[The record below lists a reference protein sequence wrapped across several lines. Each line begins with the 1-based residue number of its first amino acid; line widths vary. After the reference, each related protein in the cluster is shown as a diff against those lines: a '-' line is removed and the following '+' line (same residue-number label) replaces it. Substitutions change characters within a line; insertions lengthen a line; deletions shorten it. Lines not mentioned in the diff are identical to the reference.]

1 MTMSDHTSTAREGR
15 ERTSRQLEA
24 ALEAASGTGSH
35 SGLLVLGPRG
45 MGKSTLLD
53 DLEATLDGVVVRVR
67 GLRNVPTVPYGAAV
81 LAESHVASALGLR
94 ADPGPDDADRV
105 LRALADLPG
114 DGHGAADVRM
124 LTAFVESMR
133 LAAGKGA
140 VYLLVDDVDHVD
152 TASRALFA
160 LAGAYSSTT
169 GGGVVCT
176 ATREQDVP
184 ELHDFRR
191 LELRPLTVEDVEGIA
206 RSTRS
211 LTLPT
216 TVSERVRDLTDG
228 RPAVV
233 QELVEQLSDA
243 QLRGTSLIPTTVR
256 LGDTAR
262 SALAELLAELA
273 PPTLEALHLV
283 VASGTRSA
291 GLVSRLLDSLGSSL
305 EDLVDDGALT
315 SRAGQVRPAS
325 GLVERH
331 LRATTTSTVR
341 RRAAHALLDACAD
354 DLDPVQL
361 AFSTAVAASD
371 TPGEA
376 AALVPSLAAHA
387 LRVVQTSSERDAGDR
402 ARRLLAA
409 AWPHS
414 TPENRGSLSAVEAQV
429 ALHDG
434 LLGDAIGIAQT
445 ALDGF
450 TGGRGRVALA
460 RVVQNVRLLTQETV
474 SASIALDTLDQGHA
488 SERDAAEAFAVET
501 ALMLLAV
508 GRPTAAQTVAERVAP
523 HRDRL
528 AGALQAELDYVLAR
542 TGSTPG
548 GEHPD
553 APLERW
559 TRARADGEV
568 FGTPGSGR
576 TPWESAG
583 LHLYA
588 LRHSGQVPRA
598 RAELATLSGTPRSR
612 YDRLLYDL
620 NHAMVEFSRG
630 SYVLA
635 VHHLEKMSE
644 ISDLGSCATSL
655 RVAVGLGSAL
665 HGTPPDD
672 QDELLR
678 VSREARATALGPTL
692 LDVRAEITQ
701 AVVCLAAGESDQ
713 ALDLLEHAR
722 ASLFL
727 DDDERTAV
735 ADTMVTV
742 VLPVALARAYLA
754 EGRTEEARAVVA
766 ACSLRPDRC
775 AWMSAAAQDFLDAV
789 GDVPGGVAVP
799 LTGST
804 TRWLSDPR
812 LVQPVRDHLRHVL
825 AAPSPGAPS
834 SALPRRRADDADP
847 TPERSTVPADVRSA
861 LSERELQI
869 ALLVARGMRNKEI
882 SARVFLSVRTVEATL
897 TRVFRK
903 VDVRSRTELVSR
915 LGGSTAVLSGDV
927 AR

>member
-1 MTMSDHTSTAREGR
+1 MTLGEHRSTAGQGR
-15 ERTSRQLEA
+15 ARTSRQLEA
-24 ALEAASGTGSH
+24 ALDAVSGSGSP
-35 SGLLVLGPRG
+35 SGLLVVGPRG

-53 DLEATLDGVVVRVR
+53 DLEQALDGVVVRIR

-81 LAESHVASALGLR
+81 LAESRVSSALGLH
-94 ADPGPDDADRV
+94 AEAGPDDADQV
-105 LRALADLPG
+105 LRALADMPG
-114 DGHGAADVRM
+114 DGHGAADVHM
-124 LTAFVESMR
+124 LAAFVESMKK
-133 LAAGKGA
+133 ASGHGA

-160 LAGAYSSTT
+160 LAGAYSTT
-169 GGGVVCT
+169 PGGGVVCT

-184 ELHDFRR
+184 EMHDFRR
-191 LELRPLTVEDVEGIA
+191 IDLRPLTVADVGGIA
-206 RSTRS
+206 RTTRS
-211 LTLPT
+211 LTPPT
-216 TVSERVRDLTDG
+216 TVSERVQDLTDG

-262 SALAELLAELA
+262 SAVSELLDDLS

-291 GLVSRLLDSLGSSL
+291 GLVSRMLDSLGSSL

-315 SRAGQVRPAS
+315 SRAGQVRPVS
-325 GLVERH
+325 GLLERH

-341 RRAAHALLDACAD
+341 RRAARALLDSCGD
-354 DLDPVQL
+354 DLDPVQE
-361 AFSTAVAASD
+361 AFSTAVATSD
-371 TPGEA
+371 APGGSTP
-376 AALVPSLAAHA
+376 LVPSLAAHA
-387 LRVVQTSSERDAGDR
+387 LRVVQTSGARDAGDR
-402 ARRLLAA
+402 GRRLLAA

-414 TPENRGSLSAVEAQV
+414 TPEDRGLLSAVEAQV

-434 LLGDAIGIAQT
+434 YLSDARSIAQA

-450 TGGRGRVALA
+450 TAGRGRVALA
-460 RVVQNVRLLTQETV
+460 RVAQNVRLLSDETV
-474 SASIALDTLDQGHA
+474 SASIALDTLDQAHA

-508 GRPTAAQTVAERVAP
+508 GRPTAAQTVAERVVP
-523 HRDRL
+523 HRARL
-528 AGALQAELDYVLAR
+528 SEALRAELDYVLAR
-542 TGSTPG
+542 TGTDPG
-548 GEHPD
+548 AEHPD
-553 APLERW
+553 VALDRW
-559 TRARADGEV
+559 TQARSRREV
-568 FGTPGSGR
+568 LGAPGSGR
-576 TPWESAG
+576 TPWESVG

-588 LRHSGQVPRA
+588 LRHAGQVARA
-598 RAELATLSGTPRSR
+598 RTELASLSGTPRSR
-612 YDRLLYDL
+612 YDLLLYDL
-620 NHAMVEFSRG
+620 NHALVEFSRG

-635 VHHLEKMSE
+635 VHHLEKISE
-644 ISDLGSCATSL
+644 ILDAGSCATSL
-655 RVAVGLGSAL
+655 RVSVGLGSAL
-665 HGTPPDD
+665 HGTAPDEH
-672 QDELLR
+672 DELVR
-678 VSREARATALGPTL
+678 VSQEIRATALGPTL
-692 LDVRAEITQ
+692 LDVRAEITR
-701 AVVCLAAGESDQ
+701 AVVLLAAGESDQ

-727 DDDERTAV
+727 DDEERTAL

-754 EGRTEEARAVVA
+754 EGRTEEARAVGA
-766 ACSLRPDRC
+766 ACSLRADRC

-789 GDVPGGVAVP
+789 GDVPGGAAVP
-799 LTGST
+799 PTGST
-804 TRWLSDPR
+804 VRWLSDPR
-812 LVQPVRDHLRHVL
+812 LAKPVRDLLRHVL
-825 AAPSPGAPS
+825 AAPTTGARS
-834 SALPRRRADDADP
+834 VDLPRRRAGDEVPA
-847 TPERSTVPADVRSA
+847 PESSTVPADVRTA

-882 SARVFLSVRTVEATL
+882 SARVYLSVRTVEATL